1 MSFPKHAI
9 NETCAPR
16 GKFTLATQSLATPSN
31 CFRTLS
37 SSNGDMWLS
46 ENQRASPRKHP
57 RLETNKGADT
67 FAQNAILVR
76 VKRICSIC
84 SPIIPIWLQL
94 FLLVSKLRS
103 TLGADGGLLATLC
116 HGSLNSCLA
125 SLDDGIAC
133 LMADRGTAVRIY
145 AGPRRYSKITSSKM
159 YSITSSN
166 ITSSEITAVKI
177 TTVRILGDRKET
189 PRRCPKRAVC
199 MQSNRFQNEPLCL
212 SPYASW
218 HRVIES

>member
-1 MSFPKHAI
+1 MEICGFQKI
-9 NETCAPR
+9 R
-16 GKFTLATQSLATPSN
+16 GLPPASIPVWKQTRARIHLHRMPY
-31 CFRTLS
+31 
-37 SSNGDMWLS
+37 WS
-46 ENQRASPRKHP
+46 ELKEYVQYAH
-57 RLETNKGADT
+57 
-67 FAQNAILVR
+67 
-76 VKRICSIC
+76 
-84 SPIIPIWLQL
+84 LQL

-103 TLGADGGLLATLC
+103 TLGADGGLLAALC